1 MTKYLKITT
10 GATTHYLNVNCINSL
25 QPGSPSSQKL
35 RIALQPN
42 LTKYF
47 EITGTGFT
55 VDTQN
60 AVVKEL
66 KAAAVS
72 DYTKVVHEVKI
83 PVGQTFTS
91 VAIV

>member
-10 GATTHYLNVNCINSL
+10 GATTHYLNVNCVHSM
-25 QPGSPSSQKL
+25 QPGVPSSQEI

-47 EITGTGFT
+47 EITGTGFNA
-55 VDTQN
+55 DTQN
-60 AVVKEL
+60 AVVKAL

-72 DYTKVVHEVKI
+72 DYTKVVHEVEI

-91 VAIV
+91 VTIV